1 MHLSSLKKTAIWITL
16 LALFLKF
23 SGFIRESIIARQFG
37 ATDLTDGY
45 LYAFSLVTLIVAMIS
60 GGFNNVF
67 LPMYMKKKKENAAE
81 AERNATSIMNVTVI
95 GFLILSVL
103 TLFLIPAIIPLIT
116 PDNMAPEAEI
126 VAVKTMQLFC
136 ITMAAIA
143 LNGILESYLQA
154 RRIFVPAQISK
165 IFATL
170 MGAVFAIFFSDSWGI
185 YSLAYGFIFGTV
197 LGILIQSFYLRK
209 SGFQWSPTV
218 SVEKEFGK
226 SFLILIVPALLNS
239 VVGQVNMFVNKTFA
253 LGTVGG
259 GATYLNNASLIV
271 SIPNIIYATTIAAII
286 FTLLSEQV
294 DNRKKFQDTMHMGM
308 QISLVTLLPI
318 AVGFYLV
325 GEEAIAFIYE
335 GGAFTPEDTH
345 NTYIALVLYLPMIVA
360 QGLQYIVS
368 KSMYALGKTAIIF
381 RISATTIILNFV
393 INWLI
398 VDSLGYPGLAVTSSV
413 VAIYYLIGSSIALY
427 REVDRSE
434 AKRLFNM
441 IIRVIPATVLMA
453 VPIYLLKHFTPLGNM
468 PDIWQLILFG
478 GFGAVIYTVGIY
490 LFYREAFH
498 RLVSMVKR
506 KKRA

>member
-1 MHLSSLKKTAIWITL
+1 
-16 LALFLKF
+16 
-23 SGFIRESIIARQFG
+23 
-37 ATDLTDGY
+37 
-45 LYAFSLVTLIVAMIS
+45 
-60 GGFNNVF
+60 
-67 LPMYMKKKKENAAE
+67 
-81 AERNATSIMNVTVI
+81 
-95 GFLILSVL
+95 
-103 TLFLIPAIIPLIT
+103 
-116 PDNMAPEAEI
+116 
-126 VAVKTMQLFC
+126 
-136 ITMAAIA
+136 
-143 LNGILESYLQA
+143 
-154 RRIFVPAQISK
+154 
-165 IFATL
+165 
-170 MGAVFAIFFSDSWGI
+170 
-185 YSLAYGFIFGTV
+185 
-197 LGILIQSFYLRK
+197 
-209 SGFQWSPTV
+209 
-218 SVEKEFGK
+218 
-226 SFLILIVPALLNS
+226 
-239 VVGQVNMFVNKTFA
+239 MFVNKTFA

-393 INWLI
+393 VNWLI

>member
-1 MHLSSLKKTAIWITL
+1 MYLSSLKKTAIWITL
-16 LALFLKF
+16 LALFLKL

-60 GGFNNVF
+60 GGFNSVF
-67 LPMYMKKKKENAAE
+67 LPMYMKKKKENAEE
-81 AERNATSIMNVTVI
+81 AERSANGIMNATVI
-95 GFLILSVL
+95 GFLLLSIL
-103 TLFLIPAIIPLIT
+103 TFFLIPSIIPFIT
-116 PDNMAPEAEI
+116 PDNLAPEAEA

-136 ITMAAIA
+136 VAMAAIA
-143 LNGILESYLQA
+143 LNGILESYLQG

-170 MGAVFAIFFSDSWGI
+170 MGAVFAIFFSDTWGI
-185 YSLAYGFIFGTV
+185 YSLAYGFVFGTV
-197 LGILIQSFYLRK
+197 LGIFIQFFYLNK
-209 SGFQWSPTV
+209 NGFHWSPTV
-218 SVEKEFGK
+218 KVESEFRK
-226 SFLILIVPALLNS
+226 SFLILIIPALLNS

-294 DNRKKFQDTMHMGM
+294 DNKKKFQDTMHMGM
-308 QISLVTLLPI
+308 QISLVTLLPM
-318 AVGFYLV
+318 AVGFYLI

-335 GGAFTPEDTH
+335 GGAFTPTDTH

-381 RISATTIILNFV
+381 RISATTIILNLV

-398 VDSLGYPGLAVTSSV
+398 VDSLGYPGLAVTSSI
-413 VAIYYLIGSSIALY
+413 VAIYYLVVSSIALY

-434 AKRLFNM
+434 AKRLFSM

-453 VPIYLLKHFTPLGNM
+453 APIYLLKHFTPLGNL
-468 PDIWQLILFG
+468 PDIVQLVLFG
-478 GFGAVIYTVGIY
+478 GLGVIIYAVGLYV
-490 LFYREAFH
+490 FYKEAFI
-498 RLVSMVKR
+498 RFVSFIKR
-506 KKRA
+506 KKMA